1 MNLTSTTFFLLLLL
15 AALPLSATEDP
26 ITIQGSITT
35 CTIQQP
41 TTSSISIGQY
51 FGGLLD
57 TSRWPARWTCGD
69 WNETE
74 GWVYIISD
82 IIIFLSYFSIPIML
96 LWYVREKPLGNLR
109 WIVILFGTFIS
120 LCGITHLIDATLF
133 WEPVYRL
140 SGFTKVLTGLISMI
154 TAVVLG
160 FVIPPAL
167 KFKSPK
173 EMQEEIDERRKL
185 QEIFEIF
192 VKYSP
197 GATAMLDKDTEFMM
211 VNDNWYRDY
220 KLAGTDITGLKFKE
234 VFPDSDSVSR
244 WVSALNNALNGQSSE
259 SKKDKLQYNGETIY
273 LKWQTRPWTLP
284 NGEIGGVFLFTEVIT
299 ENVLLEKEL
308 VQKGFQSQKQ
318 AETLSKMSEVAQI
331 GAWEVDLVTGQVS
344 CDDVV
349 LDTHELSAE
358 DKFDMET
365 AIGFYRSDFRE
376 DVIHAIDEAIE
387 KQLPYSLD
395 LVLVTAKG
403 NEVWVRAIGQPVVK
417 NNKVIALRGLFQNI
431 DIQKRAEL
439 LLADMNATLEQKVLQ
454 RTSDLQN
461 VNRELEAFTYTV
473 SHDLRAPLRAIKSF
487 SEALIEDY
495 GDLIPE
501 NGVRYLTR
509 ITRNSVK
516 MGQLIDDLLEYS
528 RVTRVTGGYE
538 TINVQKIVSEIVED
552 TFTDS
557 SSYIKVKSLP
567 SVQGIQSLVRQV
579 FQNIISNAIK
589 YSKNED
595 QPTIVLEGQT
605 MGNEVV
611 FSISDNGVGFNDKYS
626 KKLYGMFER
635 LHTDDQFEGTG
646 VGLALC
652 KKIID
657 RHHGRIWAVSEEGK
671 GSTFY
676 LAFPVNVSD
685 EPTEV

>member
-26 ITIQGSITT
+26 ITIQGGITT

-197 GATAMLDKDTEFMM
+197 GATAMLDKDMEFIM

-234 VFPDSDSVSR
+234 VFPDAYTNSR
-244 WVSALNNALNGQSSE
+244 WVSALNNALNGQSTE

-284 NGEIGGVFLFTEVIT
+284 NGEFGGIFLFTEVIT
-299 ENVLLEKEL
+299 KNVLLEKEL
-308 VQKGFQSQKQ
+308 IQKGFQSQKQ
-318 AETLSKMSEVAQI
+318 AQTILSMSEVAQI
-331 GAWEVDLVTGQVS
+331 GTWEFDLINNTIEWS
-344 CDDVV
+344 DVV
-349 LDTHELSAE
+349 YDIHEIE
-358 DKFDMET
+358 RGET
-365 AIGFYRSDFRE
+365 IDLTKGINFYHPDFRNIITKAL
-376 DVIHAIDEAIE
+376 DNAIKHHE
-387 KQLPYSLD
+387 PYD
-395 LVLVTAKG
+395 LELTLVTAKE
-403 NEVWVRAIGQPVVK
+403 NVIWVRAIGQPVVK
-417 NNKVIALRGLFQNI
+417 NGKCIAIRGLFQNI
-431 DIQKRAEL
+431 DSKKKAEL
-439 LLADMNATLEQKVLQ
+439 ILANMNALLEQKVLQ

-473 SHDLRAPLRAIKSF
+473 SHDLRAPLRAINSF

-501 NGVRYLTR
+501 NGVRYLSR

-528 RVTRVTGGYE
+528 RVTRITGGYK

-552 TFTDS
+552 TFTKS
-557 SSYIKVKSLP
+557 ASHIKVNSLP
-567 SVQGIQSLVRQV
+567 SIQGIQSLVRQV

-589 YSKNED
+589 YSKNET
-595 QPTIVLEGQT
+595 QPTIVLEGQI

-611 FSISDNGVGFNDKYS
+611 FSISDNGVGFNTKYS

-635 LHTDDQFEGTG
+635 LHSDDQFEGTG

-652 KKIID
+652 KKIMD
-657 RHHGRIWAVSEEGK
+657 RHHGRIWAVSEEGT

-676 LAFPVNVSD
+676 LAFPND
-685 EPTEV
+685 LDNPTEV

>member
-1 MNLTSTTFFLLLLL
+1 MNLNAIITFLFFL
-15 AALPLSATEDP
+15 AALPLGATEDP
-26 ITIQGSITT
+26 ISIQGDIAT
-35 CTIQQP
+35 CAIQQP
-41 TTSSISIGQY
+41 SQASISIGQY

-82 IIIFLSYFSIPIML
+82 ITIFLSYFSIPIML
-96 LWYVREKPLGNLR
+96 LWYVREKPLGHLR
-109 WIVILFGTFIS
+109 WIVLLFVAFIG
-120 LCGITHLIDATLF
+120 LCGITHLLDATLF

-140 SGFTKVLTGLISMI
+140 SGFTKLLTGLVSMA

-160 FVIPPAL
+160 FVIPSAL

-173 EMQEEIDERRKL
+173 EMQEEINERRKL

-197 GATAMLDKDTEFMM
+197 GATAMLDSDLEFMM

-220 KLAGTDITGLKFKE
+220 KLEGADITGLSFNA
-234 VFPDSDSVSR
+234 VFPNVDTDDK
-244 WVSALNNALNGQSSE
+244 WTNALTAALTGQVTESE
-259 SKKDKLQYNGETIY
+259 RAELKYNGETIY
-273 LKWQTRPWTLP
+273 LKWRTQPWRLS
-284 NGEIGGVFLFTEVIT
+284 NGKVGGVFLFTEIIT
-299 ENVLLEKEL
+299 ENVRLEKEL
-308 VQKGFQSQKQ
+308 FQKNKQAQKQ
-318 AETLSKMSEVAQI
+318 AQTMLSMSEVAQI
-331 GAWEVDLVTGQVS
+331 GTWEFDLINNTIEWS
-344 CDDVV
+344 DVV
-349 LDTHELSAE
+349 YDIHEIERGENIDLT
-358 DKFDMET
+358 KG
-365 AIGFYRSDFRE
+365 INFYHNDFRNIITKAL
-376 DVIHAIDEAIE
+376 DNAIQHHE
-387 KQLPYSLD
+387 PYD
-395 LVLVTAKG
+395 LELTLITAKQ
-403 NEVWVRAIGQPVVK
+403 NVIWVRAIGQPVVK
-417 NNKVIALRGLFQNI
+417 KGKVIALRGLFQNI
-431 DIQKRAEL
+431 DTKKKAEL
-439 LLADMNATLEQKVLQ
+439 ILANMNVLLEKKVVQ
-454 RTSDLQN
+454 RTSELEN

-473 SHDLRAPLRAIKSF
+473 SHDLRAPLRAINSF

-495 GDLIPE
+495 GELIPE
-501 NGVRYLTR
+501 NGVRYLSR

-528 RVTRVTGGYE
+528 RVTRITGGYE

-552 TFTDS
+552 TFTNS
-557 SSYIKVKSLP
+557 SSHIKIKPLP

-589 YSKNED
+589 YSNNED

-611 FSISDNGVGFNDKYS
+611 FSITDNGVGFDTKYS
-626 KKLYGMFER
+626 EKLYGMFER

-652 KKIID
+652 KKIMD
-657 RHHGRIWAVSEEGK
+657 RHHGRIWAVSSEGK

-685 EPTEV
+685 KPTEV

>member
-1 MNLTSTTFFLLLLL
+1 MNLNAIITFLFFL
-15 AALPLSATEDP
+15 AALPLGATEDP
-26 ITIQGSITT
+26 ISIQGDIAT
-35 CTIQQP
+35 CAIQQP
-41 TTSSISIGQY
+41 SPASISIGQY

-82 IIIFLSYFSIPIML
+82 ITIFLSYFSIPIML
-96 LWYVREKPLGNLR
+96 LWYVREKPLGHLR
-109 WIVILFGTFIS
+109 WIVLLFVAFIG
-120 LCGITHLIDATLF
+120 LCGITHLLDATLF

-140 SGFTKVLTGLISMI
+140 SGFTKLLTGLVSMA

-160 FVIPPAL
+160 FVIPSAL

-173 EMQEEIDERRKL
+173 EMQEEINERRKL

-197 GATAMLDKDTEFMM
+197 GATAMLDSDLEFMM

-220 KLAGTDITGLKFKE
+220 KLEGADITGLSFNA
-234 VFPDSDSVSR
+234 VFPHLENDSK
-244 WVSALNNALNGQSSE
+244 WTNALKEALNGQSAE
-259 SKKDKLQYNGETIY
+259 SKKDELQYNGETIY

-331 GAWEVDLVTGQVS
+331 GAWEVDLATGGVE

-349 LDTHELSAE
+349 REIHGLSKD

-365 AIGFYRSDFRE
+365 ALNFYHIDSKE
-376 DVIHAIDEAIE
+376 KVLKAIDEAVNKE
-387 KQLPYSLD
+387 ASYSLD
-395 LVLVTAKG
+395 LMLVSAKG
-403 NEVWVRAIGQPVVK
+403 KETWVRAMGQPVIENGQVTG
-417 NNKVIALRGLFQNI
+417 LRGLFLNI
-431 DIQKRAEL
+431 DIEKKAEL
-439 LLADMNATLEQKVLQ
+439 VVTNMNALLEKKVVQ
-454 RTSDLQN
+454 RTSELEN

-473 SHDLRAPLRAIKSF
+473 SHDLRAPLRAINSF

-495 GDLIPE
+495 GELIPE
-501 NGVRYLTR
+501 NGVRYLSR

-528 RVTRVTGGYE
+528 RVTRITGGYE

-552 TFTDS
+552 TFTNS
-557 SSYIKVKSLP
+557 SSHIKIKPLP

-589 YSKNED
+589 YSNNED

-611 FSISDNGVGFNDKYS
+611 FSISDNGVGFDTKYS
-626 KKLYGMFER
+626 EKLYGMFER

-652 KKIID
+652 KKIMD
-657 RHHGRIWAVSEEGK
+657 RHHGRIWAVSSEGK

-685 EPTEV
+685 KPTEV